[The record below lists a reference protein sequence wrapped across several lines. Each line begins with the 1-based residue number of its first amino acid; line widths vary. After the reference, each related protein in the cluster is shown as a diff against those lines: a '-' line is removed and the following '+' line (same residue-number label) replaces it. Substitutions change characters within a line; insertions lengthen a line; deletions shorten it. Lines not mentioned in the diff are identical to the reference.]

1 MNLNGQKC
9 NKIRINSYLTKEND
23 SKKYIKSSSSINDT
37 ENDINRKKN
46 YITFYGNK
54 LINSKKNEGKKL
66 FHENSNNKHNNIF
79 INSRNSSNKNIKKQF
94 INSLFPTKTILSR
107 LFTNFNNSVLAHN
120 SYINKKLQKKFI
132 TEENKKI
139 NKQGSISPSSITIQ
153 ANSFRK
159 KHKYNI
165 NINMNLKESKPNKKG
180 GKKRSS

>member
-66 FHENSNNKHNNIF
+66 S
-79 INSRNSSNKNIKKQF
+79 
-94 INSLFPTKTILSR
+94 
-107 LFTNFNNSVLAHN
+107 
-120 SYINKKLQKKFI
+120 
-132 TEENKKI
+132 KKI
-139 NKQGSISPSSITIQ
+139 QI
-153 ANSFRK
+153 
-159 KHKYNI
+159 
-165 NINMNLKESKPNKKG
+165 
-180 GKKRSS
+180 